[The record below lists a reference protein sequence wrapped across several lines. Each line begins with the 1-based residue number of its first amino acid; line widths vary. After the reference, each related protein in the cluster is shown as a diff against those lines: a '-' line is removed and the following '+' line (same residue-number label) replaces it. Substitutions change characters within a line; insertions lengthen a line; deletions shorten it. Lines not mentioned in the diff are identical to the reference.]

1 MSAGGVATSRAH
13 SAPYAHLTKP
23 RVKWAFL
30 LGIEMAERRMFAKTI
45 IGSDAFLEMP
55 QSTQALYFHLGMRA
69 DDDGF
74 VNSPNSIMRLVGCKG
89 DDLKILASKKFIIPF
104 ESGIVVIKHWKIHN
118 YIAKDRYSETKYK
131 NEKSSLTLDENGS
144 YTECIHH
151 VDDCETQV
159 RLGEVR
165 LENTQDARVESTEP
179 KKPEFAKAVFEA
191 WAELQVSA
199 YQPANYLN
207 FLNSTWARIR
217 PSFQGIHSDDV
228 LAAIQNF
235 KSIAAAAPGKYWWTR
250 KTSIEKWASEHME
263 KFLPA
268 NFKESDFLIGKPQD
282 TRGGALGDRPD
293 AKTPEEQAAWS
304 KELEDRLKNSE
315 EVEINFAELAQGT
328 ELGRRLAQEKNAVL

>member
-1 MSAGGVATSRAH
+1 MPSTPYMKLYIGDYLADTQHFSCLEHGAYILLIMAYWQNGGPLENNPKLLRR
-13 SAPYAHLTKP
+13 LTRTDPK
-23 RVKWAFL
+23 
-30 LGIEMAERRMFAKTI
+30 MFRKCSENVLKMFQVT
-45 IGSDAFLEMP
+45 
-55 QSTQALYFHLGMRA
+55 
-69 DDDGF
+69 DGF
-74 VNSPNSIMRLVGCKG
+74 LVHKRIEKELSEREQVSIAARKSINSRWNGRNTDVS
-89 DDLKILASKKFIIPF
+89 
-104 ESGIVVIKHWKIHN
+104 
-118 YIAKDRYSETKYK
+118 
-131 NEKSSLTLDENGS
+131 ENGYERNTTPIVHRS
-144 YTECIHH
+144 I
-151 VDDCETQV
+151 DPDK
-159 RLGEVR
+159 
-165 LENTQDARVESTEP
+165 ENSQDARVESTEP